1 MPTRRVFAMTVAV
14 TVLMHPVMGL
24 ARLWTRKALAAYP
37 PGSIMHGIAQA
48 ATIPTGAM

>member
-1 MPTRRVFAMTVAV
+1 MTVAV
-14 TVLMHPVMGL
+14 VVLMHPVMGL

-37 PGSIMHGIAQA
+37 PGTILHYVAEA